1 MAQHSTRSMQ
11 STHQSGACKLTAMPE
26 MIRIA
31 TRRSPLAVWQAEHV
45 AACLRAGHAG
55 LTVELLPLSTT
66 GDKLLDAPLAKVG
79 GKGLFVKEIE
89 QALLDGRAD
98 LAVHSMKDVPVDMT
112 PDLHIPVMLSR
123 EDPSDAFVSPR
134 YPDFRALPAGARIGT
149 SSLRRKCQ
157 LRASRPDLQFPDLRG
172 GVNSRLRKVHDGE
185 YDAIVLAS
193 SGLMRLGLESEI
205 KQRFDYQTLL
215 PAVGQ
220 GALGVQCR
228 QSDAAMQRLIEPM
241 NDSETRLQVLAERA
255 VNEELHGG
263 CQVPIAAHATCNS
276 EWLTVR
282 GLVARLDGS
291 MILHASAEGPLADAE
306 RLGATVAD
314 SLVDQ
319 GARDILDEIFAAS

>member
-1 MAQHSTRSMQ
+1 MSLRA
-11 STHQSGACKLTAMPE
+11 
-26 MIRIA
+26 
-31 TRRSPLAVWQAEHV
+31 W
-45 AACLRAGHAG
+45 RAGHAG